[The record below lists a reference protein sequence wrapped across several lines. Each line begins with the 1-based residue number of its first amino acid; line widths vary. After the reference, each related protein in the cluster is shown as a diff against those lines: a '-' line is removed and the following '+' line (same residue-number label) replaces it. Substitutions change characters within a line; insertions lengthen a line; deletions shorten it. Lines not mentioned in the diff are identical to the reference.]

1 MRRRPAGHGAVR
13 GGELAA
19 DRRSAGAVVE
29 RDRSPRVISQPSA
42 DRGVG
47 VFSVIL
53 VQRLGSHRRAH
64 LESGMIG
71 SSSHQQLAALRDLV
85 WRKLRS
91 QSRIFHSWCRVF
103 QC

>member
-1 MRRRPAGHGAVR
+1 MRVFILIWGVFVCEG
-13 GGELAA
+13 
-19 DRRSAGAVVE
+19 DQN
-29 RDRSPRVISQPSA
+29 PRVISQPSA

-47 VFSVIL
+47 VLSVIL

-64 LESGMIG
+64 LESGMTG
-71 SSSHQQLAALRDLV
+71 SASHQQLAALLDLV

-91 QSRIFHSWCRVF
+91 QSGIFHSWYRVF